1 MKHDT
6 RTTLITLVALTF
18 ALGALA
24 VPFRQ
29 STADSRII
37 SAPARVTELRPDNAT
52 PSGAA
57 CAAPGDAA
65 RALQC
70 LKDGNLRWQKT
81 ALCSGGGC
89 SGQTQMMPR
98 NWPEQRRET
107 APPPS
112 TNKQHPFAVVLSC
125 MDSRVPP
132 ELIFDQGL
140 GDIFVIRVAG
150 PVLNTDEL
158 ASLEF
163 ALRVYG
169 VRLILVL
176 GHTDCGAVKG
186 AVEDAT
192 GTFLPTLLDKLEPA
206 ITDVSNRFNDGIRI
220 TVSKPIT
227 PREQA
232 NLDRVSLV
240 NARLVSSQIR
250 EKRAWLRYGIKG
262 LQVESGLYYL
272 SCGKVVIEPRDVV
285 PDPCLKP

>member
-6 RTTLITLVALTF
+6 RTTLITLVGLTF

-24 VPFRQ
+24 VPFTQ

-37 SAPARVTELRPDNAT
+37 SAPALVTELQPNNAT
-52 PSGAA
+52 ESAA
-57 CAAPGDAA
+57 PCAAPGDAA
-65 RALQC
+65 KALQC
-70 LKDGNLRWQKT
+70 LKDGNVRWQKT

-89 SGQTQMMPR
+89 SGQTQMIPR
-98 NWPEQRRET
+98 NWQEQRRET

-163 ALRVYG
+163 AFRVYG
-169 VRLILVL
+169 VRLVLVL

-206 ITDVSNRFNDGIRI
+206 ITVVSREYNGGTRI
-220 TVSKPIT
+220 TASQP
-227 PREQA
+227 

-240 NARLVSSQIR
+240 NAKLVSAQIR
-250 EKRAWLRYGIKG
+250 EKRAWLRSGVHG
-262 LQVESGLYYL
+262 LEVKWGLYYL
-272 SCGKVVIEPRDVV
+272 RCGKVEIEPGDVV
-285 PDPCLKP
+285 PDPCPTPSSR

>member
-107 APPPS
+107 APPPA

-192 GTFLPTLLDKLEPA
+192 GTFLPTLLDKIEPA
-206 ITDVSNRFNDGIRI
+206 ITVVSREYNGGTRI
-220 TVSKPIT
+220 TASQP
-227 PREQA
+227 

-240 NARLVSSQIR
+240 NAKLVSSQIR
-250 EKRAWLRYGIKG
+250 EKRAWLRSGVRG
-262 LQVESGLYYL
+262 LEVKWGVYYL
-272 SCGKVVIEPRDVV
+272 RCGKVAIEPGDVV
-285 PDPCLKP
+285 PDPCLTP

>member
-6 RTTLITLVALTF
+6 RTTLITLVGLAF

-24 VPFRQ
+24 APFTQ

-37 SAPARVTELRPDNAT
+37 STPAQVTELQPDNAT
-52 PSGAA
+52 ASAA
-57 CAAPGDAA
+57 PCSAPGDAA

-70 LKDGNLRWQKT
+70 LKDGNVRWQKT

-107 APPPS
+107 APPPA

-132 ELIFDQGL
+132 ELIFDQGV

-150 PVLNTDEL
+150 PVLNVDEL
-158 ASLEF
+158 ASLEY
-163 ALRVYG
+163 AVVNIG
-169 VRLILVL
+169 VRLVLVL

-186 AVEDAT
+186 AVQDAT

-206 ITDVSNRFNDGIRI
+206 ITDVSREYNGGTRI
-220 TVSKPIT
+220 TASQP
-227 PREQA
+227 

-240 NARLVSSQIR
+240 NARRVSSQIR
-250 EKRAWLRYGIKG
+250 EKRAWLRSGVQG
-262 LQVESGLYYL
+262 LEVKWGLYYL
-272 SCGKVVIEPRDVV
+272 RCGKVAIEPGDVV
-285 PDPCLKP
+285 PDPCLTP

>member
-1 MKHDT
+1 MKHDR
-6 RTTLITLVALTF
+6 RTTLITLVGLTF
-18 ALGALA
+18 ALAALA
-24 VPFRQ
+24 VPFTQ
-29 STADSRII
+29 STANSRII
-37 SAPARVTELRPDNAT
+37 SAPAQVTELQPDNAT
-52 PSGAA
+52 SSGAP

-65 RALQC
+65 KALQC

-81 ALCSGGGC
+81 ALCSDGRC

-107 APPPS
+107 APPPA

-140 GDIFVIRVAG
+140 GDLFVIRVAG
-150 PVLNTDEL
+150 PVLNNDEL

-192 GTFLPTLLDKLEPA
+192 GTFLPTLLDKIEPA
-206 ITDVSNRFNDGIRI
+206 IAIVSRQYNGGRRVNRGQPHHRQGARCDGPSGRCHIRA
-220 TVSKPIT
+220 
-227 PREQA
+227 Q
-232 NLDRVSLV
+232 
-240 NARLVSSQIR
+240 
-250 EKRAWLRYGIKG
+250 
-262 LQVESGLYYL
+262 
-272 SCGKVVIEPRDVV
+272 
-285 PDPCLKP
+285 

>member
-1 MKHDT
+1 MKHNAL
-6 RTTLITLVALTF
+6 RSLIIVI
-18 ALGALA
+18 ALGLALSSLGVSGA
-24 VPFRQ
+24 Q

-37 SAPARVTELRPDNAT
+37 SAPAQVIELQPDNAT
-52 PSGAA
+52 PSAA
-57 CAAPGDAA
+57 PCSAPGDAA
-65 RALQC
+65 KALQC
-70 LKDGNLRWQKT
+70 LKDGNVRWQKT
-81 ALCSGGGC
+81 ALCSDGKC
-89 SGQTQMMPR
+89 SGQTEMIAR

-107 APPPS
+107 APPPA

-140 GDIFVIRVAG
+140 GDLFVIRVAG
-150 PVLNTDEL
+150 PVLNNDEL

-206 ITDVSNRFNDGIRI
+206 ITVVSREYNGGTRI
-220 TVSKPIT
+220 TASQPIT

-250 EKRAWLRYGIKG
+250 EKRAWLRSGIKG
-262 LQVESGLYYL
+262 LQVKWGLYYL
-272 SCGKVVIEPRDVV
+272 ASGQVAF
-285 PDPCLKP
+285 DPTNLEK

>member
-6 RTTLITLVALTF
+6 RTTLITLVGLAF

-24 VPFRQ
+24 APFTQ

-37 SAPARVTELRPDNAT
+37 STPAQVTELQPDNAT
-52 PSGAA
+52 ASAA
-57 CAAPGDAA
+57 PCSAPGDAA

-70 LKDGNLRWQKT
+70 LKDGNVRWQKT

-107 APPPS
+107 APPPA

-150 PVLNTDEL
+150 PVLNNDEL

-163 ALRVYG
+163 ALRVYE
-169 VRLILVL
+169 VRLVLVL
-176 GHTDCGAVKG
+176 GHADCGAVAG
-186 AVEDAT
+186 AVDDAT
-192 GTFLPTLLDKLEPA
+192 GTFLPTLLDKIEPA
-206 ITDVSNRFNDGIRI
+206 ITDVSNRFNGGNRI

-240 NARLVSSQIR
+240 NARLVSAQIR
-250 EKRAWLRYGIKG
+250 EKRAWLRSGIKG
-262 LQVESGLYYL
+262 LEVKWGLYYL
-272 SCGKVVIEPRDVV
+272 ASGQ
-285 PDPCLKP
+285 

>member
-1 MKHDT
+1 MK
-6 RTTLITLVALTF
+6 RNALRSLIIVITLGLALSS
-18 ALGALA
+18 LGVSGA
-24 VPFRQ
+24 Q

-37 SAPARVTELRPDNAT
+37 SAPAQVIELQPDNAT
-52 PSGAA
+52 PSAA
-57 CAAPGDAA
+57 PCSAPGDAA
-65 RALQC
+65 KALQC

-81 ALCSGGGC
+81 ALCSDGRC

-107 APPPS
+107 APPPA

-140 GDIFVIRVAG
+140 GDLFVIRVAG
-150 PVLNTDEL
+150 PVLNNDEL

-192 GTFLPTLLDKLEPA
+192 GTFLPTLLDKIEPA
-206 ITDVSNRFNDGIRI
+206 ITVVSREYNGGTRI
-220 TVSKPIT
+220 TASQP
-227 PREQA
+227 

-240 NARLVSSQIR
+240 NAKLVSSQIR
-250 EKRAWLRYGIKG
+250 EKRAWLRSGVRG
-262 LQVESGLYYL
+262 LEVKWGLYYL
-272 SCGKVVIEPRDVV
+272 RCGKVAIEPGDVV
-285 PDPCLKP
+285 PDPCLTP

>member
-6 RTTLITLVALTF
+6 RTTLITLVGLTF

-24 VPFRQ
+24 VPFTQ

-37 SAPARVTELRPDNAT
+37 SAPAQVTELQPDKAT
-52 PSGAA
+52 PSAA
-57 CAAPGDAA
+57 PCAAPGDAV

-70 LKDGNLRWQKT
+70 LKDGNVRW
-81 ALCSGGGC
+81 
-89 SGQTQMMPR
+89 QTQMMQR
-98 NWPEQRRET
+98 NWQEQRRET
-107 APPPS
+107 APPPA

-163 ALRVYG
+163 ALKVYG
-169 VRLILVL
+169 VRLVLVL

-206 ITDVSNRFNDGIRI
+206 ITDVSRQYNGGTRI
-220 TVSKPIT
+220 TASQP
-227 PREQA
+227 

-250 EKRAWLRYGIKG
+250 EKRAWLRDRVQG
-262 LQVESGLYYL
+262 LEVKWGLYYL
-272 SCGKVVIEPRDVV
+272 RCGKVAIEPGDVV
-285 PDPCLKP
+285 PDPCPTSSR

>member
-1 MKHDT
+1 M
-6 RTTLITLVALTF
+6 I
-18 ALGALA
+18 
-24 VPFRQ
+24 
-29 STADSRII
+29 
-37 SAPARVTELRPDNAT
+37 
-52 PSGAA
+52 
-57 CAAPGDAA
+57 
-65 RALQC
+65 
-70 LKDGNLRWQKT
+70 
-81 ALCSGGGC
+81 
-89 SGQTQMMPR
+89 PR

-107 APPPS
+107 APPPP

-150 PVLNTDEL
+150 PVLNNDEL

-163 ALRVYG
+163 AFRVYG
-169 VRLILVL
+169 VRLVLVL

-206 ITDVSNRFNDGIRI
+206 IIEVSREYNGGTRI
-220 TVSKPIT
+220 TATQP
-227 PREQA
+227 

-250 EKRAWLRYGIKG
+250 EKRAWLRSGIKG
-262 LQVESGLYYL
+262 LQVKWGLYYL
-272 SCGKVVIEPRDVV
+272 ASGQVAF
-285 PDPCLKP
+285 DPTNVER

>member
-206 ITDVSNRFNDGIRI
+206 IIEVSREYNGGTRI
-220 TVSKPIT
+220 TATQP
-227 PREQA
+227 

-240 NARLVSSQIR
+240 NAKLVSSQIR
-250 EKRAWLRYGIKG
+250 EKRAWLRSRVQG
-262 LQVESGLYYL
+262 LEVKWGLHYL
-272 SCGKVVIEPRDVV
+272 SCGKVAIEPRDVV

>member
-81 ALCSGGGC
+81 ALCSDGGC

-206 ITDVSNRFNDGIRI
+206 IIEVSREYNGGTRI
-220 TVSKPIT
+220 TATQP
-227 PREQA
+227 

-240 NARLVSSQIR
+240 NAKLVSSQIR
-250 EKRAWLRYGIKG
+250 EKRAWLRSGVRG
-262 LQVESGLYYL
+262 LEVKWGVYYL
-272 SCGKVVIEPRDVV
+272 RCGKVAIEPGDVV
-285 PDPCLKP
+285 PDPCLTP

>member
-1 MKHDT
+1 MKNNT
-6 RTTLITLVALTF
+6 RSALLIIIALTW
-18 ALGALA
+18 ALGLFA
-24 VPFRQ
+24 VPARQ
-29 STADSRII
+29 WTANSRTLNQ
-37 SAPARVTELRPDNAT
+37 PAQVTELQPDKTTAAPT
-52 PSGAA
+52 PCS
-57 CAAPGDAA
+57 APGDAA
-65 RALQC
+65 KALQC
-70 LKDGNLRWQKT
+70 LKDGNVRWQRT
-81 ALCSGGGC
+81 ALCSEGRC
-89 SGQTQMMPR
+89 AGQTQMMPR
-98 NWPEQRRET
+98 NWPGERRDT
-107 APPPS
+107 APPPA

-140 GDIFVIRVAG
+140 GDLFVIRVAG

-206 ITDVSNRFNDGIRI
+206 INDVSREFNGGTRI
-220 TVSKPIT
+220 TASQP
-227 PREQA
+227 

-240 NARLVSSQIR
+240 NAMRVSSQIR
-250 EKRAWLRYGIKG
+250 EKRAWLRSGVRG
-262 LQVESGLYYL
+262 LEVKWGLYYL
-272 SCGKVVIEPRDVV
+272 RCGKVAIEPGDVV
-285 PDPCLKP
+285 PDPCGTP

>member
-1 MKHDT
+1 MKHNAL
-6 RTTLITLVALTF
+6 RSLIIVI
-18 ALGALA
+18 ALGLALSSLGVSGA
-24 VPFRQ
+24 Q

-37 SAPARVTELRPDNAT
+37 SAPAQVTELQPDNAT
-52 PSGAA
+52 PSAA
-57 CAAPGDAA
+57 PCSAPGDAA
-65 RALQC
+65 KAFQC

-81 ALCSGGGC
+81 ALCSDGRC
-89 SGQTQMMPR
+89 SGQTQMTPR
-98 NWPEQRRET
+98 NWPEQRGET
-107 APPPS
+107 APPPP

-163 ALRVYG
+163 AFRVYG
-169 VRLILVL
+169 IRLVLVL

-206 ITDVSNRFNDGIRI
+206 ITDVSNQFNGGNRI
-220 TVSKPIT
+220 TVSKPTIT

-240 NARLVSSQIR
+240 NARLVSAQIR
-250 EKRAWLRYGIKG
+250 EKRAWLRSGIKG
-262 LQVESGLYYL
+262 LEVKWGLLYLASGQVAFGPTN
-272 SCGKVVIEPRDVV
+272 IER
-285 PDPCLKP
+285 

>member
-70 LKDGNLRWQKT
+70 LKDGNLRWPKT

-89 SGQTQMMPR
+89 SGQTQMMPQ

-206 ITDVSNRFNDGIRI
+206 IIEVSREYNGGTRI
-220 TVSKPIT
+220 TATQP
-227 PREQA
+227 

-240 NARLVSSQIR
+240 NAKLVSSQIR
-250 EKRAWLRYGIKG
+250 EKRAWLRSGVRG
-262 LQVESGLYYL
+262 LEVKWGVYYL
-272 SCGKVVIEPRDVV
+272 RCGKVAIEPGDVV
-285 PDPCLKP
+285 PDPCLTP

>member
-1 MKHDT
+1 MKRSA
-6 RTTLITLVALTF
+6 RTALITIVALTF
-18 ALGALA
+18 ALGLLA
-24 VPFRQ
+24 VPGPQ
-29 STADSRII
+29 WTADSRSIN
-37 SAPARVTELRPDNAT
+37 APAQVTELQPDNAT
-52 PSGAA
+52 PSAA
-57 CAAPGDAA
+57 PCSAPGDAA
-65 RALQC
+65 KALQC
-70 LKDGNLRWQKT
+70 LKDGNVRWQRT
-81 ALCSGGGC
+81 VLCEDGRC

-169 VRLILVL
+169 VRLVLVL

-206 ITDVSNRFNDGIRI
+206 IIDVSREYNGGTRI
-220 TVSKPIT
+220 TATQP
-227 PREQA
+227 

-240 NARLVSSQIR
+240 NAKLVSSQIR
-250 EKRAWLRYGIKG
+250 EKRAWLRSGVRG
-262 LQVESGLYYL
+262 LEVKWGLYYL
-272 SCGKVVIEPRDVV
+272 RCGKVAIEPGDVV
-285 PDPCLKP
+285 PDPCPVPSSR